1 MGIIKHGGSMKKNK
15 NGKIAIV
22 IIMIVIT
29 IVLTSIITI
38 NVKGKKVV
46 YKDRIIKQVEKKA
59 TIEEIKK
66 KENILFLGD
75 SITEIYPID
84 SIYNDLPVVK
94 SGVSGFK
101 TTDILDRMNDM
112 VYQYNPTQ
120 VFLLIGTN
128 DFRSNV
134 DDETI
139 RQTIKNIKKII
150 SNIKENR
157 KKAKIYLES
166 IYPVNKKINT
176 NNIIEA
182 RNNDL
187 IKKINKELNEYCD
200 ENDIT
205 YINMYDELI
214 DKDGNFNKDYTYDGL
229 HPSTLG
235 YAKITEILTKYIYG
249 IEE

>member
-38 NVKGKKVV
+38 NVKGKKVI

-128 DFRSNV
+128 DFRSNA

-150 SNIKENR
+150 
-157 KKAKIYLES
+157 
-166 IYPVNKKINT
+166 
-176 NNIIEA
+176 
-182 RNNDL
+182 
-187 IKKINKELNEYCD
+187 
-200 ENDIT
+200 
-205 YINMYDELI
+205 
-214 DKDGNFNKDYTYDGL
+214 
-229 HPSTLG
+229 
-235 YAKITEILTKYIYG
+235 
-249 IEE
+249 